1 MKIPIT
7 GNPEVDAQ
15 VVKAAIAA
23 LEARERAEAGAS
35 DLRQR
40 VDALRGWVRRK
51 RGTLTREVRKV
62 LTKTKQA
69 LSTLGA
75 P

>member
-1 MKIPIT
+1 MKIPVT
-7 GNPEVDAQ
+7 GDPTIDAQ

-23 LEARERAEAGAS
+23 QEAKAKVDNQVA
-35 DLRQR
+35 DLRKQ
-40 VDALRGWVRRK
+40 VSQLGAWARRK
-51 RGTLTREVRKV
+51 RATLTREVRKV

-75 P
+75 K